1 MAAATPAPSPLR
13 GVQAAII
20 DLDGTMLHT
29 MPDFHVAINR
39 MLAETGTGSG
49 LAPLAVEQIELMVGK
64 GSEHLIRLVLGVY
77 FDAAGVEQRFPAA
90 MAAYQRHYLDINGEH
105 STLYPDVAAGL
116 DALKAHGLRLACVT
130 NKPIAFAQPLLEQ
143 KGLAGYFEVVYG
155 GDSLAQKKPHPL
167 PLLQVCRDFAL
178 DPAQVVAIGD
188 SSNDAQAARAAGCPV
203 LTVPYGYNHGEP
215 IHDTDSDGIVDTLL
229 HAADLIRLHNQIAN

>member
-1 MAAATPAPSPLR
+1 MAAAAPGVNPLR
-13 GVQAAII
+13 GVKAAII

-29 MPDFHVAINR
+29 MPDFQVAINR
-39 MLAETGTGSG
+39 MLAETG
-49 LAPLAVEQIELMVGK
+49 LQPLSVAQIELMVGK
-64 GSEHLIRLVLGVY
+64 GSEHLIRSVLAVY
-77 FDAAGVEQRFPAA
+77 AGAAEVEQRFPAA
-90 MAAYQRHYLDINGEH
+90 MKAYQRHYLDINGEH

-116 DALKAHGLRLACVT
+116 DALRAHGLRLACVT
-130 NKPIAFAQPLLEQ
+130 NKPVSFARPLLEQ
-143 KGLAGYFEVVYG
+143 KGLAGYFEVLYG

-203 LTVPYGYNHGEP
+203 LTVPYGYNHGES